1 MKRYSFKMKLKP
13 GCAQEYKRR
22 HENIWPELKQLLS
35 NVGIQDYSI
44 YVDKESHTLFATQK
58 LADSFDGE
66 KLSEHPLMKKW
77 WKYMA
82 DLMETNAD
90 YSPVCTELKE
100 MFYME

>member
-44 YVDKESHTLFATQK
+44 YLDKDSHILFASQELPENFDDKK
-58 LADSFDGE
+58 LTE
-66 KLSEHPLMKKW
+66 NPVMKKW